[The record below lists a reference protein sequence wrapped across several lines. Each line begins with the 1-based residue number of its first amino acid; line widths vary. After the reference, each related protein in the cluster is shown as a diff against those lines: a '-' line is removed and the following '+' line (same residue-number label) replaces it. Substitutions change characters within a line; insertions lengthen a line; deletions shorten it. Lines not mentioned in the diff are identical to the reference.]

1 MCANKTVAVID
12 IGSNSIKLL
21 VARQGPISGNIETIF
36 TKTIKSRIG
45 TGIGKRAPQLAK
57 EAMAAGCKAIAELIT
72 ATQRYHPEITKVV
85 ATSAVRDAANAH
97 EFTNLVERET
107 GLKIKILSGIEE
119 ATYICKGLLCDPQ
132 LSGTE
137 NFIQMDIGGGSLEL
151 VRFTQGAIEQ
161 ACSLQLGAI
170 RLTEQFVTD
179 PTAAL
184 TDEIETNIRNHVEN
198 SLKGSGFDFG
208 PVAYPFIVT
217 GGAFVIAR
225 ALLAAQIDKSIQET
239 SPILRKQELTELK
252 SQLVCLPLE
261 ERIGYPALPAD
272 RADIIPAA
280 LITIIQILDYANRD
294 AVSHSFY
301 NLRYGIAKE
310 LF

>member
-21 VARQGPISGNIETIF
+21 VARPGLMPNSIETIF

-45 TGIGKRAPQLAK
+45 TGIGSQAPKLTE
-57 EAMAAGCKAIAELIT
+57 EAMTAGCKAIVELIT
-72 ATQRYHPEITKVV
+72 ATHSYCPEITKIV
-85 ATSAVRDAANAH
+85 ATSAVRDAVNAH
-97 EFTNLVERET
+97 EFTHLVERET
-107 GLKIKILSGIEE
+107 GLKIRVLSGSEE
-119 ATYICKGLLCDPQ
+119 AIYICKGLLCDPQ
-132 LSGTE
+132 LSGIE

-151 VRFTQGAIEQ
+151 VRFTQGTIQQ
-161 ACSLQLGAI
+161 ACSLQLGAV

-198 SLKGSGFDFG
+198 SLKDSGFDFG
-208 PVAYPFIVT
+208 PDTYPFIVT

-225 ALLAAQIDKSIQET
+225 ALLTAQIDTSIQET
-239 SPILRKQELTELK
+239 SPVLRKQELIELK
-252 SQLVCLPLE
+252 SQLVCLPLD
-261 ERIGYPALPAD
+261 ERIRHPGLPAD
-272 RADIIPAA
+272 RADIIPTA
-280 LITIIQILDYANRD
+280 LITIIQVLDYANRD

-301 NLRYGIAKE
+301 NLRYGIATE
-310 LF
+310 PV